1 MQTLQPLLNNNQ
13 IPQYKP
19 MTWYNTAY
27 LGFSKEI
34 CIRWPAQMVPTN
46 MGEGHNLVMILLT
59 QKHIR
64 HFIMLNSCP
73 FLTSLPH
80 FVWLSD
86 IKRVYFP
93 WKKPMCILSLI
104 GLIHFSWTTWY
115 SKLSHHLWI
124 VHYSTALLSCLTNGI
139 KYDSGTEN

>member
-104 GLIHFSWTTWY
+104 GLFLLNNMILQAITSPMD
-115 SKLSHHLWI
+115 S
-124 VHYSTALLSCLTNGI
+124 ALLNSFAFFSHKWN
-139 KYDSGTEN
+139 